1 MDRKLYL
8 TLLGL
13 RRIIAIVVL
22 ITIDCAYLYAQT
34 RVVTGKVIS
43 SEDSQGL
50 PGTNILIKGSA
61 TGTVTDAQGNYSVEV
76 MDDGNILV
84 FSSIGYATQEVAVSG
99 RSVINVTMTLDIRQ
113 LGERSEERR
122 VGKEGRSGGG
132 RNWSSNRSRRPG

>member
-22 ITIDCAYLYAQT
+22 ITIDCAYLHAQI

-61 TGTVTDAQGNYSVEV
+61 TGTVTDAQGNYSLEV
-76 MDDGNILV
+76 TDRKSTRLNSSHVKISYAV
-84 FSSIGYATQEVAVSG
+84 FC
-99 RSVINVTMTLDIRQ
+99 L
-113 LGERSEERR
+113 
-122 VGKEGRSGGG
+122 K
-132 RNWSSNRSRRPG
+132 